1 MSDPFSP
8 PPPPP
13 PATAPFTGTPTP
25 VVKGGCGKPIWIGCG
40 VVLLL
45 LAIAGIFMI
54 TRAKDLLAWS
64 FDLLT
69 PAVLQNAGPDVTDED
84 RARLRSAVEAAKRRL
99 KTGPIDAVALQAV
112 QAQLQKASQLQK
124 GGLDR
129 ARFLALV
136 EALESLGGLRSE
148 PAAPAA
154 PEPPGVAPP
163 APGGE
168 KRAA

>member
-1 MSDPFSP
+1 MSDPFS

-84 RARLRSAVEAAKRRL
+84 RARLRSAVEAAKQRL

-136 EALESLGGLRSE
+136 EALESLGGLRNE

-163 APGGE
+163 APNIE